1 MQLSNCGTFE
11 SIHSFMLQFFGRRKS
26 SFGFMLNNHDWCFK
40 IKNQNVCFQ
49 ITCSFICAYN
59 SVSCAC
65 GRYLDARKGAT
76 GDEGWEECV
85 LYCPNFSLARFLDA
99 LKPDCPTNVLGLF
112 HGLRKQK
119 HGSSAG
125 PTVAGCCSS
134 RFISLSQ
141 TLLVLQLPVTTDTWP
156 SANKSCSIQSF
167 IYDRHFPPELI
178 LSLEAPN
185 DVGDVHGK
193 GWQCGGN
200 MWDRDWRCDRGM
212 RQQCRMNEDERNS
225 L

>member
-1 MQLSNCGTFE
+1 M
-11 SIHSFMLQFFGRRKS
+11 
-26 SFGFMLNNHDWCFK
+26 K
-40 IKNQNVCFQ
+40 IKNPNVCFW
-49 ITCSFICAYN
+49 ITRNCICAYN
-59 SVSCAC
+59 FVSRAC
-65 GRYLDARKGAT
+65 GRFLDARTGAT
-76 GDEGWEECV
+76 WDEGWEEFV
-85 LYCPNFSLARFLDA
+85 LYCPNFSLARVLDP

-141 TLLVLQLPVTTDTWP
+141 TLLVLQLPVTADTWL

-178 LSLEAPN
+178 LSLGEHATWAPN

-193 GWQCGGN
+193 GWQCGGT

-212 RQQCRMNEDERNS
+212 RKQRRINEDKRNS